1 MRSQLVV
8 RTAEAADVDALLLL
22 WSEVLRKGERD
33 DQLADLRT
41 VLARAAASDDERV
54 VVVEYDGSV
63 AGAVHLRASTI
74 SSLNF
79 EPVVQ
84 VISPHV
90 LPEFRRHGI
99 GRALL
104 DAAVTFA
111 EELGISCVGTAVT
124 AGNRD
129 ANRFMARL
137 GLGPVAT
144 FRVAPAQVVRSKLT
158 LQRPQAAR
166 HSGRQLTQVLAAR
179 RSRRRHETARS

>member
-8 RTAEAADVDALLLL
+8 RTAGASDVDALLQL
-22 WSEVLRKGERD
+22 WSEVVRKGDVAEQR
-33 DQLADLRT
+33 ADVRA
-41 VLARAAASDDERV
+41 VVDRAAATDGERV
-54 VVVEYDGSV
+54 VVVEYDGAV

-74 SSLNF
+74 SPLNL

-99 GRALL
+99 GRALI

-111 EELGISCVGTAVT
+111 EELGISCVGTAVS

-137 GLGPVAT
+137 GLGPAAT
-144 FRVAPAQVVRSKLT
+144 FRVAPAQVVRAKLAVQGLPT
-158 LQRPQAAR
+158 SR
-166 HSGRQLTQVLAAR
+166 HSGRHLTQVLAAR
-179 RSRRRHETARS
+179 RSMRRRETANG